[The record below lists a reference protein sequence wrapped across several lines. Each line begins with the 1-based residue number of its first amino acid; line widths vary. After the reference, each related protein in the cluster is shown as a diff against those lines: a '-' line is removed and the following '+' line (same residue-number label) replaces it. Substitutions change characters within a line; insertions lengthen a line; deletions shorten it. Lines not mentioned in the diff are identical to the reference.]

1 MTMIYEL
8 QYIVQ
13 RYMPETHMWSDIKHE
28 LEATDYEMEEAF
40 EEVSETIADDI
51 ESDVEVMA
59 EDWMDRHAYHYM
71 DDMRSTVERLV
82 KERLELDDESL

>member
-28 LEATDYEMEEAF
+28 LEATDDEMEEAF

-82 KERLELDDESL
+82 RERLEDDDES